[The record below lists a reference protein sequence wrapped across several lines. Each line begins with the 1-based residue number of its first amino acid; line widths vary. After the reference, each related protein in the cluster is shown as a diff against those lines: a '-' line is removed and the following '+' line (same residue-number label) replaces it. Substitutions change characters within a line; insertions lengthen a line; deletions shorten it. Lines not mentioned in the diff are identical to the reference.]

1 LRAGYQQKQNVN
13 TVVCAFL
20 VTFTSRVVDIVGHNK
35 MTNWVAAKVH
45 ARVQNIHSPSKQE
58 TTEQCSFHLVLHFE
72 ECSRGVKCELC
83 EFNLFGELHGTF
95 SILAVAS
102 LNLS

>member
-1 LRAGYQQKQNVN
+1 MSRNRL
-13 TVVCAFL
+13 VVCLFL
-20 VTFTSRVVDIVGHNK
+20 VTFTCRVVDIVGHN

-45 ARVQNIHSPSKQE
+45 ARVQKILSPSKQE
-58 TTEQCSFHLVLHFE
+58 TIEQCSFHLVLHFE

-83 EFNLFGELHGTF
+83 ELDLFGELHGTF
-95 SILAVAS
+95 SILAVAG

>member
-1 LRAGYQQKQNVN
+1 MRAGYQQKQNVN

-58 TTEQCSFHLVLHFE
+58 TTE
-72 ECSRGVKCELC
+72 CSRGVKCELC